1 MPTISTLSQ
10 GYNASKQAIQDNLP
24 PGAARDQALAQLST
38 QEYTGI
44 AGAQAAQVQAAPGI
58 LAQLGSGSAGLSV
71 QELGAALSGYGS
83 SGQLQGQVASEN
95 NQSKANE
102 LGLFGGLLGAAGT
115 AGGGLLSN
123 TGLFN
128 SPSDSRLKKD
138 IETLE
143 DVLSKVGQIR
153 VVRFRY
159 NGHDRY
165 HIGVIAQEI
174 QELFPEVISPVSR
187 PQEFLTVDYGEL
199 AAVSLAAIKQLT
211 ARVEQ
216 LEADLRGK

>member
-1 MPTISTLSQ
+1 MNAGRFTGLLCAGPPSGAVQAEQSQAASAASLASIAGQSNQQEQQQYAESQALEAPLIAQETALASGNRSAAVSAAMPTISTLSQ

-123 TGLFN
+123 TGLFT
-128 SPSDSRLKKD
+128 SP
-138 IETLE
+138 
-143 DVLSKVGQIR
+143 
-153 VVRFRY
+153 
-159 NGHDRY
+159 
-165 HIGVIAQEI
+165 
-174 QELFPEVISPVSR
+174 
-187 PQEFLTVDYGEL
+187 
-199 AAVSLAAIKQLT
+199 
-211 ARVEQ
+211 
-216 LEADLRGK
+216 